1 MNSINQMII
10 IFVVAGIVS
19 TECIGAV
26 VTLRDGSTVSGEIIS
41 CDDTNCVLRTREEMQ
56 TIPWRRMKNR
66 SIEQLH
72 PELYTRL
79 MRNKGMIYIKGI
91 WMTSEEAENMKKI
104 LFRSI
109 LLGVRTK
116 EKTGPWTRENSKGIT
131 IYGNARSRQRICKGS
146 VTIELVNLSPYET
159 YVLRVQITHIVK
171 GGKAKEVSR
180 SRTDNVNYYG
190 YKTDRTGTYT
200 TWVYGIHTNEITET
214 VTIESSREYKG
225 SFKTPEYINMKKN
238 RGLRS
243 IGFNIT
249 VWLNDTL
256 VYKGIHRE
264 IPRYYYVGKL

>member
-1 MNSINQMII
+1 
-10 IFVVAGIVS
+10 
-19 TECIGAV
+19 
-26 VTLRDGSTVSGEIIS
+26 
-41 CDDTNCVLRTREEMQ
+41 MQ
-56 TIPWRRMKNR
+56 TIPWRRMKNK

-79 MRNKGMIYIKGI
+79 MAKKGMVNIKGT
-91 WMTSEEAENMKKI
+91 WVTPDEAENMKKI

-109 LLGVRTK
+109 LLGVKTK
-116 EKTGPWTRENSKGIT
+116 EETGSWSRENYKGIT
-131 IYGNARSRQRICKGS
+131 IYGNARSRQRICKGL
-146 VTIELVNLSPYET
+146 VTIELVNLSLYES
-159 YVLRVQITHIVK
+159 YVLHVQIENILK
-171 GGKAKEVSR
+171 GGKAKEVIR
-180 SRTDNVNYYG
+180 SPTNNVNPYG
-190 YKTDRTGTYT
+190 YKTDRSETYT
-200 TWVYGIHTNEITET
+200 TWIYGIHTNEITET

-256 VYKGIHRE
+256 VYKGIHGE